1 MQSLWMLFA
10 TFVFAIMG
18 VCVKFASNIY
28 SAAEIVAYR
37 GAISALFILS
47 LVLLRGGTFKTTLPW
62 HHLWRG
68 TVGVIAL
75 WLWFHSFSALP
86 LAIVVTLNYTSSI
99 WIAVILLAIGWWR
112 GTKHGEWALVGAIL
126 LSFVGVILLLQPAV
140 QMDQWRSALLA
151 LGSGFL
157 AALAYLQVRKLGHMG
172 EPEYRVV
179 FYFSLTSIV
188 AGVLIATTAG
198 LFNGQA
204 VAWHAHSGRGLALL
218 LAIGVTG
225 TVAQVA
231 MTRAYRLGNALV
243 SANLQYMGIVFAS
256 LNGILLWN
264 DKLGWAGWSGV
275 GLILISGVASTFL
288 SGPRSPQIQTPTEA
302 LGDAIASEI

>member
-1 MQSLWMLFA
+1 MLFA

-18 VCVKFASNIY
+18 VCVKYASDDY

-47 LVLLRGGTFKTTLPW
+47 LVQLRGGTFRTTLPW

-68 TVGVIAL
+68 LVGVTAL
-75 WLWFHSFSALP
+75 WLWFHSFNALP
-86 LAIVVTLNYTSSI
+86 LPIVVTLNYTSSI
-99 WIAVILLAIGWWR
+99 WIAVILLGVRWWR
-112 GTKHGEWALVGAIL
+112 GAKHGEWTLVGAIL
-126 LSFVGVILLLQPAV
+126 MSFIGVVLLLQPTV

-179 FYFSLTSIV
+179 FYFSITSIV
-188 AGVLIATTAG
+188 AGILIVEAG
-198 LFNGQA
+198 ALLNSTG
-204 VAWHAHSGRGLALL
+204 VSWHAHTPRGLALL

-231 MTRAYRLGNALV
+231 MTRAYRLGNVLV

-256 LNGILLWN
+256 ISGILLW
-264 DKLGWAGWSGV
+264 DDQLGWLGWSGV
-275 GLILISGVASTFL
+275 ALILVSGIASTFA
-288 SGPRSPQIQTPTEA
+288 SATKKPRSLPPREPA
-302 LGDAIASEI
+302 ADVIASEI

>member
-99 WIAVILLAIGWWR
+99 WIAVIL
-112 GTKHGEWALVGAIL
+112 LVGAIL

>member
-18 VCVKFASNIY
+18 VCVKYASDIY

-37 GAISALFILS
+37 GGISALFIIS

-62 HHLWRG
+62 HHVWRG
-68 TVGVIAL
+68 AVGVAAL
-75 WLWFHSFSALP
+75 WLWFYSFSALP

-99 WIAVILLAIGWWR
+99 WIAVILLALGWWR
-112 GTKHGEWALVGAIL
+112 GTKQGEWALVGAIL
-126 LSFVGVILLLQPAV
+126 LSFVGVLLLLQPAV

-179 FYFSLTSIV
+179 FYFSITAIV
-188 AGVLIATTAG
+188 AGVLIAMSGA
-198 LFNGQA
+198 LFGSA
-204 VAWHAHSGRGLALL
+204 DVAWHAHTPRGIALL

-264 DKLGWAGWSGV
+264 DTLGWLGWSGV
-275 GLILISGVASTFL
+275 GLILISGVASTIL
-288 SGPRSPQIQTPTEA
+288 SAPPGTRPGAPQEPP
-302 LGDAIASEI
+302 GDAIAAEI